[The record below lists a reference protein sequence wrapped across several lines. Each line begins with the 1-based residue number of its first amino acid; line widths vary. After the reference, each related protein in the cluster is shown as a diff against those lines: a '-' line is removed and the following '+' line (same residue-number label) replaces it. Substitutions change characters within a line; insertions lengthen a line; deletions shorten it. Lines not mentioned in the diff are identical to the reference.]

1 MFCYLKICSICLIFR
16 YSVPGLPEKECEQD
30 RNENVVHTN
39 FHAVILNLSVD
50 NITWFFVFVKYFLYI
65 DIVSLFTSS
74 KGCRIIFFYF
84 FVCLEIVIHY
94 SIYLAKC
101 FLLLVDN
108 FSADL
113 SHPAPKYRHTAL
125 SRHSSHPLGWGG
137 AGRGGAGW
145 RGRGGWGKSQDVAP
159 WSRDLGSGSVTSGE
173 QRSEHVTVH
182 TCISSAQT
190 LALWHNKNSEHH
202 SEYF

>member
-74 KGCRIIFFYF
+74 KGCRIIFFLLFRMSGDCYSLLNISSKMFLVTCWQF
-84 FVCLEIVIHY
+84 FCWSVSSRAQVSAHRTQ
-94 SIYLAKC
+94 SSQLASPR
-101 FLLLVDN
+101 VG
-108 FSADL
+108 
-113 SHPAPKYRHTAL
+113 R
-125 SRHSSHPLGWGG
+125 GG
-137 AGRGGAGW
+137 AGRGDGGGAGGESLKMLL
-145 RGRGGWGKSQDVAP
+145 RGH
-159 WSRDLGSGSVTSGE
+159 VTSAPAP
-173 QRSEHVTVH
+173 SHLA
-182 TCISSAQT
+182 SSAANMLQST
-190 LALWHNKNSEHH
+190 HASVQPRH
-202 SEYF
+202 SHCDIIRIVNII